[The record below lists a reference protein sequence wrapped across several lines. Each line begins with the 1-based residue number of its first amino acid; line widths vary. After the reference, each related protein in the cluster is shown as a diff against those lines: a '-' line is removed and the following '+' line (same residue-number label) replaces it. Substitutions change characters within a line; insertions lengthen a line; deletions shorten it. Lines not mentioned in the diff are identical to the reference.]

1 MHIIRL
7 LGGISIEGSQGL
19 LTGRAVQRGRI
30 ALLSCLALSPT
41 RSASR
46 ERLMALLWPDA
57 DGDRSRHLLRDAVY
71 RLRETLGADA
81 VRKTGDD
88 LRLDA
93 KCVRVDVWEFEE
105 AVARNDLETSV
116 RLYAGD
122 LLDAYSLGDSV
133 ELEWWIDGE
142 RARLRELFARALEG
156 VAEQRGRIS
165 RDLVGAL
172 SAWKR
177 LAAIDPHNSRVAL
190 RLMEA
195 LEVAGDRA
203 GALRHA
209 AKHTAL
215 LESDLG
221 AAPDPNVSAFAVKLR
236 VHPEPR
242 SHIAVPPSK
251 PADAPSADA
260 GSSAF
265 ATGDAPSRGRLSRKV
280 MPWSALGALCLAAA
294 ILLWGNHASATEA
307 TLSVTR
313 TTRLTADDGLEI
325 QPSLS
330 PDGKLIA
337 YAAGQPG
344 QTRIFVRPVSGG
356 HSTPVTENAVTFAF
370 QPRWS
375 PDGSRLL
382 YLTANGVYVA
392 PILGGKV
399 ERVVAADDTNPVAG
413 SAVVSLPILG
423 AAWAPDGHRLFVARR
438 GSVSVV
444 DLEHTGERQ
453 LARDSYELHSCDWS
467 PNGDWI
473 ACTSGNP
480 NGALPGDNFGNVG
493 PSAIVL
499 VPSNGGSIVQLTD
512 RTSANQSPVWAA
524 NGEQL
529 YFVSNRRGARDVYA
543 VEMPTHGRPL
553 GEPVRITTGM
563 SAHSIALSRDPE
575 RLAYVSYSAR
585 SNVWSLPISS
595 NERTSLPAS
604 VSAAIPVT
612 HGSQVVEMFRV
623 SRDGRWLVY
632 DSDREGNA
640 DIYRLRLADGFI
652 ERLTSNS
659 ADEFGGDLT
668 ADGRELAYFSWHT
681 GSRDIFVKRLDSG
694 QIVQITNTPWQE
706 AGLAWSPN
714 GRAIAFADIAVES
727 GVRRGVFVVRRDDA
741 GTWGAPVQR
750 VRDAVAPNWSPDGAV
765 LAYTRSGRVEIIP
778 ADSGEPHAVLDATWA
793 SSQTIGGP
801 ALFSDDGKRIYFK
814 TREPDG
820 QASIWSV
827 SSSGGAPQLVV
838 RLHGVS
844 STRQQLAVG
853 AGRVFFTVDDRQS
866 DIWVADLNRSLRR

>member
-165 RDLVGAL
+165 RDLVGAV

-265 ATGDAPSRGRLSRKV
+265 ATGDAPSRG
-280 MPWSALGALCLAAA
+280 A
-294 ILLWGNHASATEA
+294 
-307 TLSVTR
+307 
-313 TTRLTADDGLEI
+313 
-325 QPSLS
+325 
-330 PDGKLIA
+330 
-337 YAAGQPG
+337 
-344 QTRIFVRPVSGG
+344 
-356 HSTPVTENAVTFAF
+356 
-370 QPRWS
+370 
-375 PDGSRLL
+375 
-382 YLTANGVYVA
+382 
-392 PILGGKV
+392 
-399 ERVVAADDTNPVAG
+399 
-413 SAVVSLPILG
+413 
-423 AAWAPDGHRLFVARR
+423 
-438 GSVSVV
+438 
-444 DLEHTGERQ
+444 
-453 LARDSYELHSCDWS
+453 
-467 PNGDWI
+467 
-473 ACTSGNP
+473 
-480 NGALPGDNFGNVG
+480 
-493 PSAIVL
+493 
-499 VPSNGGSIVQLTD
+499 
-512 RTSANQSPVWAA
+512 
-524 NGEQL
+524 
-529 YFVSNRRGARDVYA
+529 
-543 VEMPTHGRPL
+543 
-553 GEPVRITTGM
+553 
-563 SAHSIALSRDPE
+563 
-575 RLAYVSYSAR
+575 
-585 SNVWSLPISS
+585 
-595 NERTSLPAS
+595 
-604 VSAAIPVT
+604 
-612 HGSQVVEMFRV
+612 
-623 SRDGRWLVY
+623 
-632 DSDREGNA
+632 
-640 DIYRLRLADGFI
+640 
-652 ERLTSNS
+652 
-659 ADEFGGDLT
+659 
-668 ADGRELAYFSWHT
+668 
-681 GSRDIFVKRLDSG
+681 
-694 QIVQITNTPWQE
+694 
-706 AGLAWSPN
+706 
-714 GRAIAFADIAVES
+714 
-727 GVRRGVFVVRRDDA
+727 
-741 GTWGAPVQR
+741 
-750 VRDAVAPNWSPDGAV
+750 
-765 LAYTRSGRVEIIP
+765 
-778 ADSGEPHAVLDATWA
+778 
-793 SSQTIGGP
+793 
-801 ALFSDDGKRIYFK
+801 
-814 TREPDG
+814 
-820 QASIWSV
+820 
-827 SSSGGAPQLVV
+827 
-838 RLHGVS
+838 
-844 STRQQLAVG
+844 
-853 AGRVFFTVDDRQS
+853 
-866 DIWVADLNRSLRR
+866 